1 MAIVGK
7 KLTFRID
14 DSYSLKDKRSVIKSI
29 IRRMHNK
36 FNISIAEIDKQDM
49 LNQSVIGISVVANEY
64 QQCHTVLDKVLD
76 EIEETYA
83 IDIYEIE
90 RVET

>member
-1 MAIVGK
+1 MAIVGM

>member
-1 MAIVGK
+1 MAIVGM

-90 RVET
+90 RMET